1 MKPENGIFKIYVK
14 HRIENKILYQ
24 MHFLVFDLKIPWRN
38 ILRIIKKI
46 PPEFRLL
53 VIAEIEEKNSKKAF
67 FWLFVP
73 VQIPQIK
80 SKKLRQYQVI

>member
-38 ILRIIKKI
+38 ILRIIKKN
-46 PPEFRLL
+46 PAEFPMKFHRTWWFSWEGGNEHANR
-53 VIAEIEEKNSKKAF
+53 VIIYISGMRPGRI
-67 FWLFVP
+67 VDH
-73 VQIPQIK
+73 
-80 SKKLRQYQVI
+80 